1 MTDVFL
7 SYSRKDK
14 PFVQSLYDALHREQ
28 RETWVDWEAIE
39 YSEDWWQA
47 IERGIEGTST
57 FVFMISPDSVASDV
71 CRREIDH
78 AVKHHK
84 RLVPIV
90 HREGFEISKVHPM
103 LSKYN
108 WLFFRQT
115 DDFAHGFGQLMTA
128 IDTDL
133 EQVRTHTRIL
143 EKAIEWDKEGRN
155 PSFVLRGEDLVRSQA
170 WLVQADQKE
179 PKPTKLQRE
188 YISAS
193 QTNEEAAAILLKA
206 GQQAKRLVQIG
217 SGVLVATLIG
227 AGVAGS
233 WALRATDEAKAG
245 TRIERIG
252 AVAIRRFETD
262 QADGL
267 RLAMQAGFE
276 LQKWG
281 QGKSLD
287 QYPALSPILALQSG
301 LEKIK
306 GTRLPGN
313 QGSVLSV
320 AFSPDGSRI
329 ATGGYDGSTKLWDR
343 DGKPITSINSNQG
356 SVYSVAF
363 SPDGSRIATG
373 GDDGSTKLWDKGG
386 NQLGQFEGGSPATIS
401 PDWQTIA
408 IVTKPSYFGAP
419 LLDSKD
425 TIVQLYRIDLNLDS
439 LLRRACQRLKTYI
452 LDDPKQTTEQTQCET
467 QLGESWQ
474 AQRTS
479 K

>member
-71 CRREIDH
+71 CHREIDH

-301 LEKIK
+301 LEKVK
-306 GTRLPGN
+306 GTRLLGN
-313 QGSVLSV
+313 QRSVRSV

-343 DGKPITSINSNQG
+343 DG
-356 SVYSVAF
+356 
-363 SPDGSRIATG
+363 
-373 GDDGSTKLWDKGG
+373 
-386 NQLGQFEGGSPATIS
+386 NQLGQFEVGSPTFS
-401 PDWQTIA
+401 LDWQTIA
-408 IVTKPSYFGAP
+408 VVTKPSYFGAP

-452 LDDPKQTTEQTQCET
+452 LDDPKQTTEQQQCET

-474 AQRTS
+474 GQRTS